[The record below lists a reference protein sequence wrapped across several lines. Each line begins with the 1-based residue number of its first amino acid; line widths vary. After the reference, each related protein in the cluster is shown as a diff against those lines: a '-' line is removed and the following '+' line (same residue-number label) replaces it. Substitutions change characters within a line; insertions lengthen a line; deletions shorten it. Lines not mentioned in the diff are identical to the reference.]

1 MECTPKKK
9 KLIETENHN
18 SQKHNSF
25 VLQTEKFHAD
35 FSLVVFDQLSSKQ
48 EDWLNLIPDNIFFS
62 IPFLEMIE
70 HTPPKG
76 IKPLYAILSQ
86 NDKQIAVL
94 SLQLKDIDLSE
105 SMNFDEGFKKENAMQ
120 RIGSAVRRKAA
131 GIAKFTTLICGNVLL
146 TGEYG
151 FHFADNTILY
161 KDQFSIVEKSLD
173 AIVKLLSKNGYPCG
187 PVLMKDYYKDKG
199 FSINNL
205 ESKFTEFAVQP
216 NMILNIR
223 EGWHAFEDYLS
234 SMKSKYRVRAKR
246 AFKKLGEDVVKKEMT
261 IEDIEQNEQKLFDL
275 YMETASDADFNLFT
289 LPVNYFTLLKKQLG
303 DKIKVVAYI
312 LDGEIIG
319 YYTILFNT
327 EYMEAHYLGYD
338 KSKNAARQIYLNML
352 YDLIKEGINASAN
365 KIQFAR
371 TALEI
376 KSSVGAV
383 PYDMLVYLKHKS
395 TWKNKLVPRLLGFM
409 VPDKEWVPRAPFKEG

>member
-1 MECTPKKK
+1 MECTSKKK
-9 KLIETENHN
+9 KKIETENKNTQSQSPFVHH
-18 SQKHNSF
+18 SQKFDN
-25 VLQTEKFHAD
+25 E
-35 FSLVVFDQLSSKQ
+35 FSLVLFDQLKTAQ
-48 EDWLNLIPDNIFFS
+48 EDWLRLIPDNIFFS
-62 IPFLEMIE
+62 VPFLEMIE
-70 HTPPKG
+70 QNPPKG

-86 NDKQIAVL
+86 NDTQIAVL

-105 SMNFDEGFKKENAMQ
+105 SMNFNEGFKNENAIQ
-120 RIGSAVRRKAA
+120 RFGSVVRRKAA

-161 KDQFSIVEKSLD
+161 KDQFGIIEKSLD
-173 AIVKLLSKNGYPCG
+173 TIVKLLSKNGYPCG
-187 PVLMKDYYKDKG
+187 PILMKDYYKDKEL
-199 FSINNL
+199 SINNV

-223 EGWHAFEDYLS
+223 EEWNVFEDYLS

-261 IEDIEQNEQKLFDL
+261 IEDIQQNEQKLFDL
-275 YMETASDADFNLFT
+275 YMETASEADFNLFT
-289 LPVNYFTLLKKQLG
+289 LPVDYFTLLKKQLR

-312 LDGEIIG
+312 LEDEIIG

-338 KSKNAARQIYLNML
+338 KSKNGGRQIYLNML
-352 YDLIKEGINASAN
+352 YDLIKEGINAQVD

-395 TWKNKLVPRLLGFM
+395 NWKNKLVPKLLGFM
-409 VPDKEWVPRAPFKEG
+409 VPDKEWVPRSPFK

>member
-1 MECTPKKK
+1 MEYASKKK
-9 KLIETENHN
+9 KLIKIENQSSRGNAPFILH
-18 SQKHNSF
+18 SK
-25 VLQTEKFHAD
+25 KFQND
-35 FSLVVFDQLSSKQ
+35 FSLVVFDQLQSNK
-48 EDWLNLIPDNIFFS
+48 EDWLKLIPDNIFFS
-62 IPFLEMIE
+62 FPFLEMIE

-105 SMNFDEGFKKENAMQ
+105 SMNFNEGFKKENAIQ
-120 RIGSAVRRKAA
+120 RFGTAVRKKAA

-161 KDQFSIVEKSLD
+161 KDQFNIIEKSLD
-173 AIVKLLSKNGYPCG
+173 TIVQLLSKNGYPCG
-187 PVLMKDYYKDKG
+187 PVLMKDYYKDKE
-199 FSINNL
+199 FSLNNL

-223 EGWHAFEDYLS
+223 DEWNEFGDYLS

-246 AFKKLGEDVVKKEMT
+246 AFKKLGEDVVKQEMT
-261 IEDIEQNEQKLFDL
+261 IEDIELNEQKLFDL
-275 YMETASDADFNLFT
+275 YMETASEADFNLFT
-289 LPVNYFTLLKKQLG
+289 LPVNYFSLLKKQLG
-303 DKIKVVAYI
+303 DKIKVVSYI
-312 LDGEIIG
+312 LDGKIIG

-352 YDLIKEGINASAN
+352 YDLIKEGIDASVD

-409 VPDKEWVPRAPFKEG
+409 VPDKEWVPRSPFK

>member
-1 MECTPKKK
+1 LECISKKQK
-9 KLIETENHN
+9 QIKTKTAQEN
-18 SQKHNSF
+18 KPF
-25 VLQTEKFHAD
+25 VVHSNKFLD
-35 FSLVVFDQLSSKQ
+35 GFSLVVFDQLKTNQ
-48 EDWLNLIPDNIFFS
+48 DNWIKLIPDNIFFS
-62 IPFLEMIE
+62 IPFLQMIE
-70 HTPPKG
+70 NTPPKG

-105 SMNFDEGFKKENAMQ
+105 SMNFDDGFKQQNTIQ
-120 RIGSAVRRKAA
+120 RIGTGLRKKAA

-161 KDQFSIVEKSLD
+161 KDQFSIIEKSLD
-173 AIVKLLSKNGYPCG
+173 VIVKLLSKNGYPCG
-187 PVLMKDYYKDKG
+187 PVLMKDYYKDKEL
-199 FSINNL
+199 SINKV

-223 EGWHAFEDYLS
+223 EEWKTFEDYLS

-246 AFKKLGEDVVKKEMT
+246 AFKKLGDKVEKKEFT
-261 IEDIEQNEQKLFDL
+261 LEDINQNEIRIFDL
-275 YMETASDADFNLFT
+275 YMETADEADFNLFT
-289 LPVNYFTLLKKQLG
+289 LPNNYFTRLKKELG
-303 DKIKVVAYI
+303 DKIKLVAYI
-312 LDGEIIG
+312 LDAEIIG

-352 YDLIKEGINASAN
+352 YDLIKEGINAKAN

-383 PYDMLVYLKHKS
+383 PYDMLCYLKHKN

-409 VPDKEWVPRAPFKEG
+409 VPEKEWQPRTPFKE